1 MKIKNTLAIL
11 GLAAYNSC
19 KVHTAIIVTHERTT

>member
-19 KVHTAIIVTHERTT
+19 KVHTALLTHERTT